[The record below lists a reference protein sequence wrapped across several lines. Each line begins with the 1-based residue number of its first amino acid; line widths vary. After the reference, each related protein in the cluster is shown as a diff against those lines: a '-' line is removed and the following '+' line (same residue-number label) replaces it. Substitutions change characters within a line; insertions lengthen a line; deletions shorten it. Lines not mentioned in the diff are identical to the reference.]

1 MGMIET
7 IRAGLEENT
16 GISWKR
22 FGTEGLQNTPYG
34 TLKPESIS
42 GGRGIR
48 IIIHE
53 VQGNQEALEG
63 YLRLAITY
71 LQNRKIDYIDAQ
83 GNTVA
88 NIIGE
93 MISYTDVGV
102 VSDDNTI
109 SMEALFKVPTHYF

>member
-1 MGMIET
+1 MGMIEA

-16 GISWKR
+16 CIAWQR
-22 FGTEGLQNTPYG
+22 FGSGLLPNPPYG
-34 TLKPESIS
+34 TIKPESIS

-48 IIIHE
+48 VIIHD
-53 VQGNQEALEG
+53 VQSNQEALEG

-71 LQNRKIDYIDAQ
+71 LQNRKIDYVDAQ
-83 GNTVA
+83 GNTVS

-93 MISYTDVGV
+93 MVSYTDVGV
-102 VSDDNTI
+102 VSDDSTI